1 MNFVYNDN
9 MLDNATINRII
20 TNNKENVTDARKNF
34 GVVAIENKLY
44 FVKTINKSAP
54 PTLITN
60 PHNDKEVDPT
70 NKVLSY
76 LANNNN
82 KMPFFVTIH
91 SLSQNSQYDYYIMD
105 YIKHGDFKDIVPILN
120 TKWKF
125 TLLMQSLVSIFIL
138 NHKIK
143 LFHNDLYYIDVIR
156 NIMIDKVD
164 KPHMVEINLNNTIIT
179 LNVKKFC
186 ARMIDFGR
194 CSDKQA
200 FRTTEYHNKYFSS
213 IKYISEPLIFTY
225 FYFKTMNVDEL
236 DTLTKMAALVV
247 KSSKNQIEFDSKF
260 ILTIYN
266 KYKKY
271 IM

>member
-9 MLDNATINRII
+9 TLDNAMINRII
-20 TNNKENVTDARKNF
+20 GNNKENVKDVRKNF
-34 GVVAIENKLY
+34 GVVAIESKLY

-54 PTLITN
+54 ATLITN
-60 PHNDKEVDPT
+60 PINDKEVDPT
-70 NKVLSY
+70 NKVLKY
-76 LANNNN
+76 LAINNEQ
-82 KMPFFVTIH
+82 MPFFVNIH
-91 SLSQNSQYDYYIMD
+91 SLSQNNQYDYYIMD
-105 YIKHGDFKDIVPILN
+105 YIKYGDLKDMIPIIN

-125 TLLMQSLVSIFIL
+125 TLLMQSLSSIFVL

-143 LFHNDLYYIDVIR
+143 LYHNDLYYIDVIR
-156 NIMIDKVD
+156 NVMIDKVD
-164 KPHMVEINLNNTIIT
+164 KPHSVEVNLNNTIIT

-213 IKYISEPLIFTY
+213 VKYVSEPLIFTY
-225 FYFKTMNVDEL
+225 FYFKTMGVDEL
-236 DTLTKMAALVV
+236 DTLVKMANIVTKTA
-247 KSSKNQIEFDSKF
+247 KSQIDFDAKF